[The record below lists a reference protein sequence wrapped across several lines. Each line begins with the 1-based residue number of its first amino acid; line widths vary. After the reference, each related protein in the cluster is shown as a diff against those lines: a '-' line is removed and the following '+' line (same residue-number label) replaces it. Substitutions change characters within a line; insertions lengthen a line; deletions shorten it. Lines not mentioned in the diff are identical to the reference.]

1 MRMSHIVIKKDDL
14 TKYLNSK
21 EYNALS
27 EVLCKINQG
36 RSLDK
41 RPTDHR
47 YIIVNMDEPY
57 VDEVIS
63 VLEKHGHWGDGT
75 SQFTHIETQAALHE
89 AYVEMLETEI
99 AKLRGALEFYA
110 DKKNYNRILLSI
122 LSPSILIDDGYIARK
137 TLGLE
142 ASK

>member
-1 MRMSHIVIKKDDL
+1 MKMSHIVIKKDDL
-14 TKYLNSK
+14 TKYLNSQ

-47 YIIVNMDEPY
+47 YIIVNMDEPF

-75 SQFTHIETQAALHE
+75 SEFTHAEIQAALKEANEEIVNMQNERRHAALHE
-89 AYVEMLETEI
+89 IVEITKSLTEFNSTYEKI
-99 AKLRGALEFYA
+99 NK
-110 DKKNYNRILLSI
+110 
-122 LSPSILIDDGYIARK
+122 IARK
-137 TLGLE
+137 GLE
-142 ASK
+142 IPI

>member
-1 MRMSHIVIKKDDL
+1 MKMSHIVIKKDDL
-14 TKYLNSK
+14 TKYLNSQ

-47 YIIVNMDEPY
+47 YIILNMDEPF

-75 SQFTHIETQAALHE
+75 SEFTHAEIQAALKEANEEIVNMQNERRHAALHE
-89 AYVEMLETEI
+89 IVEITKSLTDFNSTYEKI
-99 AKLRGALEFYA
+99 NK
-110 DKKNYNRILLSI
+110 
-122 LSPSILIDDGYIARK
+122 IARK
-137 TLGLE
+137 GLE
-142 ASK
+142 IPI

>member
-1 MRMSHIVIKKDDL
+1 MKMSHIVIKKDDL
-14 TKYLNSK
+14 TKYLNSQ

-47 YIIVNMDEPY
+47 YIIVNMDEPF

-75 SQFTHIETQAALHE
+75 SEFTHAEIQAALKEANEEIVNMQYERRHAALHE
-89 AYVEMLETEI
+89 IVEITKSLTEFNSTYEKI
-99 AKLRGALEFYA
+99 NK
-110 DKKNYNRILLSI
+110 
-122 LSPSILIDDGYIARK
+122 IARK
-137 TLGLE
+137 GLE
-142 ASK
+142 IPI